1 MKFTKKKRQK
11 VKAAVILAVAL
22 AATFHGGMLIH
33 KFFFTVEAKPLQC
46 KILRVSGDS
55 NSDMFRDP
63 HDPSAL
69 ILVSPTQIQCINS
82 EKELKAVM
90 PTNEDPSGPRL

>member
-46 KILRVSGDS
+46 KILRVTGDS

-63 HDPSAL
+63 HDPSA
-69 ILVSPTQIQCINS
+69 VFMTNPTQIQCINS
-82 EKELKAVM
+82 EKDLQAIM
-90 PTNEDPSGPRL
+90 PTNEDSLSPRL